1 MDAQGSR
8 RRTARPVL
16 IALALVAVALVVLR
30 LALPTLVK
38 NYLNDQLAD
47 MGDYRGHI
55 TDVDIAIWRG
65 SYALNQ
71 MNIVKIDNSVP
82 VPFFEVDSID
92 LSISWQALIK
102 GAVVAEV
109 DFFNASL
116 HFVDGGETGS
126 QAGQGT
132 DWEEALQQ
140 LAPIRI
146 DRLSFHDSS
155 IEFHNFQSEPS
166 VHLTVTDLQATFT
179 NLTNADRSEQPVY
192 ADFDLSGTVLGHAAL
207 QAGGSLDPLGDF
219 RNFRFEV
226 QVSEIDITYLND
238 LTEAYGRFAFESGT
252 GDFVMEPEATDNQL
266 SGYAKPLLDNVQIF
280 DLEED
285 LEKGLLQAGW
295 EALVGGLGRI
305 FRNQPRDRIASQVD
319 ISGDLD
325 QPDISPWQSFVS
337 ILRNAFVEAYEARFE
352 RE

>member
-1 MDAQGSR
+1 METQGSR
-8 RRTARPVL
+8 RRVPRYVL
-16 IALALVAVALVVLR
+16 IALVLVAVALVALR

-38 NYLNDQLAD
+38 NYLNGQLAD

-55 TDVDIAIWRG
+55 ADVDIALWRG
-65 SYALNQ
+65 AYSLNE
-71 MNIVKIDNSVP
+71 MNIVKMDDSVP
-82 VPFFEVDSID
+82 VPFFEVDTID
-92 LSISWQALIK
+92 LAVSWRALLK

-109 DFFNASL
+109 DFFNAGL
-116 HFVDGGETGS
+116 HFVDGGESGS

-132 DWEEALQQ
+132 DWEEALEQ
-140 LAPIRI
+140 LVPIRI

-155 IEFHNFQSEPS
+155 IEFHNFQSEPN

-192 ADFDLSGTVLGHAAL
+192 ADFELSGTVLDHATL

-219 RNFRFEV
+219 QNFRFEV

-238 LTEAYGRFAFESGT
+238 LTEAYGRFNFESGN
-252 GDFVMEPEATDNQL
+252 GDFVMELEATDSQL
-266 SGYAKPLLDNVQIF
+266 NGYAKPLLDNVRIF

-285 LEKGLLQAGW
+285 MEKGLLRAGW

-319 ISGDLD
+319 ISGHLD
-325 QPDISPWQSFVS
+325 QPDISAWQAFVS